1 MKQLYII
8 LITSLIAISNYA
20 QNYQWKASINEV
32 DVSGYYKIYL
42 DPDIISQLEH
52 SFPDIRILDKNNNE
66 TQYILK
72 KQKTVLN
79 KNKKIELK
87 ITKNKHRK
95 FKHYTEIQIENEKK
109 YSISNLILR
118 IVNTHN
124 PVFVKI
130 FGSDNLDNWYI
141 LKDNFPAVPDIT
153 DSDSTEIKIM
163 DIPESKFKFFKVYF
177 YDYEEKPIE
186 ITNVYY
192 HNLEDIRAE
201 YIQLKSPIIS
211 QKDTLNKTIIT
222 LEFEKP
228 EFIDMITFRIS
239 GPEYY
244 LRKVQMLKKDTI
256 SNTHMKNEFYDQLK
270 KEFYLGSLKSNRINL
285 YDYKAKK
292 IEFIVENKDNQPLI
306 FLKAN
311 AYQLK
316 NYIVAYLN
324 QDNKYTLIYGN
335 EKANFPSYDLPY
347 FKDTIP
353 KILPETSVYNIKKI
367 NGATDKIN
375 KIWTFPTSYL
385 WYIIGFLLI
394 VLLLIS
400 FKLLKERFGET
411 KKTE

>member
-20 QNYQWKASINEV
+20 QNYQWKANINEV

-42 DPDIISQLEH
+42 EPDIISQLEH

-66 TQYILK
+66 IQYILK

-124 PVFVKI
+124 PVFIKI

-153 DSDSTEIKIM
+153 DSDSTEIEIM

-177 YDYEEKPIE
+177 YDYEEKPIK
-186 ITNVYY
+186 ITKVYY

-228 EFIDMITFRIS
+228 EFIDMISFRIS

-270 KEFYLGSLKSNRINL
+270 QEFYLGSLKSNRINL

-367 NGATDKIN
+367 NGAADKIN
-375 KIWTFPTSYL
+375 KIWTFPTSSL

-400 FKLLKERFGET
+400 LKLLKERFGET

>member
-367 NGATDKIN
+367 NGAADKIN